1 MTRIPTQVNFSI
13 PDLFKS
19 VFGVYAR
26 FPVYFIP
33 KSQVNGQMEPYQ
45 LDSVVDAGNELSS
58 YLGVQKPTGTVV
70 WDQIGFGHPDF
81 ATDNPSATFYMPLI
95 TTVELSQAKN
105 IVKTSLV
112 GNNGAIK
119 GTAKELMSEDDTII
133 TFRGFAINFENQNS
147 YPEDEV
153 KSLTKLFSIND
164 SLPVFSKVLAAHEIE
179 SLVFTNKDF
188 PPFEGYANVQPFEF
202 TALSDNPI
210 ILEL

>member
-19 VFGVYAR
+19 VFGLYAR

-33 KSQVNGQMEPYQ
+33 KSSTDGSMQPYE
-45 LDSVVDAGNELSS
+45 LKEFVYPDNELSA
-58 YLGVQKPTGTVV
+58 YLGEQKPFGTIV

-81 ATDNPSATFYMPLI
+81 ATDNPEATFYLPLI
-95 TTVELSQAKN
+95 TTVEISQAKN

-112 GNNGAIK
+112 GNNGTIK

-133 TFRGFAINFENQNS
+133 TFRGFAINFDEPNK
-147 YPEDEV
+147 YPEQEV
-153 KSLTKLFSIND
+153 KALSKLFGIND
-164 SLPVFSKVLAAHEIE
+164 SLPVFSKVLAAHDIE